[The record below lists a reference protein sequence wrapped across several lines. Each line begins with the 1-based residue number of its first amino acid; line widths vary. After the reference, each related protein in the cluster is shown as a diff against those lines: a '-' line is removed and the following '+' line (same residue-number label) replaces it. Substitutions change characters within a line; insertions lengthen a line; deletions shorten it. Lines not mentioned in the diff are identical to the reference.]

1 MNTFHGCDE
10 GLLEGAR
17 SLFLVTYALIGLSV
31 CPLIVLCF
39 VAASAIASA
48 IEDDHASEHGLSHG
62 MSHGQANATLQALSR
77 LDSRARAAM
86 V

>member
-1 MNTFHGCDE
+1 MNTFRGCDE

-17 SLFLVTYALIGLSV
+17 SLFLVTYAMIGLSV
-31 CPLIVLCF
+31 CPLIALCC

-48 IEDDHASEHGLSHG
+48 IEEDERASGTAG
-62 MSHGQANATLQALSR
+62 VRMPNAAMQVL
-77 LDSRARAAM
+77 SRARAAM

>member
-48 IEDDHASEHGLSHG
+48 IEDDHASEDGLSH
-62 MSHGQANATLQALSR
+62 ANATLQALSR